1 MQALRN
7 LAAGADIDIH
17 GLVEKKDLVEKIQCE
32 LAKNV
37 VDYDKAM
44 VNKHLAEAGAAGG
57 TSLAV
62 GSSDDGGTS
71 LAVGS
76 SVDSSASNLAI
87 CPPPG
92 VAGKDVVDYDKTE
105 EVFLTLRGDYDD
117 YEDNEA
123 WRSRVLGVWQNLPD
137 GQGRWCFTQP
147 GSGGGGT
154 EGPHLFYTFMARSNV
169 ALAFECLRWNQ
180 GPVVLDVWIVLC
192 WCPLGYVWPYCMF
205 CHKFCFPYNGH
216 YCHRESRKHLRRVGD
231 WRGGKSDLVLSSLDP
246 RFRFFAL

>member
-1 MQALRN
+1 MQALRD
-7 LAAGADIDIH
+7 LAASANIDIK
-17 GLVEKKDLVEKIQCE
+17 GLLEKKDLVEKIQCE

-92 VAGKDVVDYDKTE
+92 VAGKDVVDYDKPE
-105 EVFLTLRGDYDD
+105 EDFR
-117 YEDNEA
+117 N
-123 WRSRVLGVWQNLPD
+123 
-137 GQGRWCFTQP
+137 
-147 GSGGGGT
+147 
-154 EGPHLFYTFMARSNV
+154 
-169 ALAFECLRWNQ
+169 
-180 GPVVLDVWIVLC
+180 
-192 WCPLGYVWPYCMF
+192 
-205 CHKFCFPYNGH
+205 
-216 YCHRESRKHLRRVGD
+216 RKH
-231 WRGGKSDLVLSSLDP
+231 
-246 RFRFFAL
+246 AA

>member
-1 MQALRN
+1 MQALRD
-7 LAAGADIDIH
+7 LAAGDDIDIH

-105 EVFLTLRGDYDD
+105 EVFPDV
-117 YEDNEA
+117 A
-123 WRSRVLGVWQNLPD
+123 WRL
-137 GQGRWCFTQP
+137 
-147 GSGGGGT
+147 
-154 EGPHLFYTFMARSNV
+154 
-169 ALAFECLRWNQ
+169 
-180 GPVVLDVWIVLC
+180 
-192 WCPLGYVWPYCMF
+192 
-205 CHKFCFPYNGH
+205 
-216 YCHRESRKHLRRVGD
+216 
-231 WRGGKSDLVLSSLDP
+231 
-246 RFRFFAL
+246 